1 MCTMEALPKG
11 FWKGTTLTTG
21 LKAIL
26 EILWEG
32 KEVAAFCLC
41 LKAEEFETFC
51 WQRDFK
57 TA

>member
-1 MCTMEALPKG
+1 MEALPKG